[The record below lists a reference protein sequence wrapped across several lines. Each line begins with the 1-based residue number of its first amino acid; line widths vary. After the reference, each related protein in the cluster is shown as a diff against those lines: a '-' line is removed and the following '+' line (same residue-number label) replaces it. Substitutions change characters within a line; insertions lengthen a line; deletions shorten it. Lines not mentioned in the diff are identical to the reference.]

1 MGILEPSI
9 SDYQIQLKPEH
20 QEIQELARE
29 FARNEIAP
37 VADSIDKE
45 DHIPEKIVRKMADL
59 GFLGVPYPT
68 EYGGVGSDYLSMAL
82 VIEELARISCAVSV
96 IPVAHTLIAMPLFVY
111 GSEEQK
117 KRFLTPLAQGKK
129 IGAHAMTEPAAGS
142 DVAGIKTT
150 ARIEDDE
157 WLLNGTKTFCTN
169 GDIADLFL
177 VFARTSDIIDEE
189 RKRHLGL
196 SGFVLERGM
205 EGFTVGNPIGKMGIR
220 GSKSVELVFEGV
232 KVPQVNL
239 LGEEGKGFYMAMD
252 CYDHGRIE
260 VAAQGIGVAQAAL
273 DAAAKYDTQRI
284 AFGKPI
290 MEFQSPQFTLGE
302 AASEIQAARLLTY
315 QAASLRDQGKEFM
328 PTACMAKMYATEVGE
343 RTALIAIKLAGSAGV
358 ATEYPMERYLRD
370 IQVTKIYEGTND
382 IQRLTLGRLIYKEAK
397 TALGKGR

>member
-9 SDYQIQLKPEH
+9 SDYHIQLKPEH

-177 VFARTSDIIDEE
+177 VFARTSDIVDEE

-290 MEFQSPQFTLGE
+290 MEFQSPQFMLGE

-343 RTALIAIKLAGSAGV
+343 RTALSA
-358 ATEYPMERYLRD
+358 ESL
-370 IQVTKIYEGTND
+370 
-382 IQRLTLGRLIYKEAK
+382 
-397 TALGKGR
+397 

>member
-9 SDYQIQLKPEH
+9 SDYHIQLKPEH

-343 RTALIAIKLAGSAGV
+343 RTALIAIRLAGSAGV

>member
-9 SDYQIQLKPEH
+9 SDYHIQLKPEH

-150 ARIEDDE
+150 AKIEDDE

-177 VFARTSDIIDEE
+177 VFARTSDIVDEE

-290 MEFQSPQFTLGE
+290 MEFQSPQFMLGE